1 MKINGLILLIIAVL
15 WGMPSQAETLAPEKI
30 DNGWQVNEAQQTVNP
45 RSELWR
51 AVRQGEAG
59 YSALQNAP
67 GDERNVLINAQGE
80 TWRQLRQ
87 NWLVAY
93 SGWLL
98 LGVIVAI
105 GVFYLIVGG
114 VKLEHGR
121 SGQTVVRWGVLS
133 RFVHWYTAILF
144 LVLAVTGLSL
154 LLGRTLLIPII
165 GHETFAG
172 YAFWAKEFHNYLGP
186 FFTLGILGMALLW
199 MRDNIFNPKED
210 MSWLLAGG
218 GIIGKGHPS
227 AGRFNFGEKTWYWVV
242 ILMGGVVIVTGLILD
257 FPLFGLTR
265 NEMQIAHLIH
275 AVLAVGLIAF
285 SFGHIYMGTAGS
297 EGSLES
303 MITGKVDVNWAKQ
316 HHDLWYAKL
325 PEAKAEEHASSSEPT
340 PPIKH
345 ALPWR

>member
-1 MKINGLILLIIAVL
+1 MKIALLMLGLTVF
-15 WGMPSQAETLAPEKI
+15 WMTPSLADTETDAAKAS
-30 DNGWQVNEAQQTVNP
+30 NGWTVADNQNALNP

-51 AVRQGEAG
+51 GVRQGEAG
-59 YSALQNAP
+59 YSALHQA
-67 GDERNVLINAQGE
+67 GDERGVLIEAQGE

-98 LGVIVAI
+98 LAVVVAI
-105 GVFYLIVGG
+105 GGFYLIVGS
-114 VKLEHGR
+114 VKLEQGR
-121 SGQTVVRWGVLS
+121 SGQTVLRWGVVS

-144 LVLAVTGLSL
+144 LVLAATGLSL
-154 LLGRTLLIPII
+154 LLGRTLFLPII
-165 GHETFAG
+165 GKEAFAM

-186 FFTLGILGMALLW
+186 FFSLGVLGMALLW

-218 GIIGKGHPS
+218 GIIGHGHPS
-227 AGRFNFGEKTWYWVV
+227 AGRFNFGEKTWYWMVLLV
-242 ILMGGVVIVTGLILD
+242 GGVVIATGLILN

-265 NEMQIAHLIH
+265 NDMQITHLIH
-275 AVLAVGLIAF
+275 TVLAVGLTAA
-285 SFGHIYMGTAGS
+285 SLGHIYMGTVGS
-297 EGSLES
+297 EGSFES
-303 MITGKVDVNWAKQ
+303 MVNGKVDVNWAKQ

-325 PEAKAEEHASSSEPT
+325 PQASEDASSAEPLIAT
-340 PPIKH
+340 KH